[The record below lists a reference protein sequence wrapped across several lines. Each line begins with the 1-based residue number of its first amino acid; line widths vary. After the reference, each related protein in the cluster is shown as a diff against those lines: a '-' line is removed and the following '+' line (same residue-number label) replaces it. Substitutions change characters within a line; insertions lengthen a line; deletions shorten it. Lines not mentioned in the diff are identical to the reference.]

1 MFRLD
6 DKFDVN
12 FLRVQCEGARSRIY
26 GFILYTRKDAYV
38 IKFLKDFDF
47 CNSLHELSGPNWPI
61 FYINPTQRRRE
72 ENCFTGTMNYMTS
85 YSFEDFYTRDSTREI
100 FNYFGLDSNSDAPC
114 FVTFIWGDDN
124 QLRSFVIS
132 IDGSSEESVFKN
144 LSAIVS
150 SITDAESHI
159 LEEYKS
165 TDRVFL
171 QVKSNLEALK
181 FKYKVQKFVNK
192 AVPFVEFFSNFR

>member
-1 MFRLD
+1 MIRLNG
-6 DKFDVN
+6 KFDVN
-12 FLRVQCEGARSRIY
+12 VLREKCGESRSRIY
-26 GFILYTRKDAYV
+26 GFILYTLKDAYV
-38 IKFLKDFDF
+38 RRVLDDRYFGD
-47 CNSLHELSGPNWPI
+47 SLSVRSGSNWPI
-61 FYINPTQRRRE
+61 FFIAPNNAADDHKWDGYL
-72 ENCFTGTMNYMTS
+72 NYMVS
-85 YSFEDFYTRDSTREI
+85 IPRWSLRELSNEEEEI
-100 FNYFGLDSNSDAPC
+100 FDFFGLDSNYDSPC

-132 IDGSSEESVFKN
+132 IDGSSEQSVFKN

-150 SITDAESHI
+150 SITYAESHI